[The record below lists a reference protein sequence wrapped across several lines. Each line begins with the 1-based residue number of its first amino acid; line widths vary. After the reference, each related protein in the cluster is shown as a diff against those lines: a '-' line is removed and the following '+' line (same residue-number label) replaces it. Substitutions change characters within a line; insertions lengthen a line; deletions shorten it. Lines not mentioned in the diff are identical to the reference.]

1 MHPLN
6 RLGAAVF
13 ALVFLI
19 GIPYALLWHAT
30 WPETLPS
37 WDVALAHLRGWRLP
51 PGVAAAALI
60 TALWALWGMFALA
73 LAAEVVARLRG
84 VPLRL
89 RPFGPLQ
96 AIAATAVAATA
107 VTPAAAFAD
116 TVVQEDGAQEEQAPE
131 GGAPAAPQSA
141 AEQGPVERSRTV
153 SGFAVGSA
161 ELTDRM
167 REDLAPTV
175 EMIGDHWDENVPVA
189 ITGHTDPSGNADR
202 NQELSEERAQAVADY
217 LEEELG
223 EDAPD
228 TEVEGVGSEQQ
239 VEGPAEAQRRVE
251 ISYTLAPAPA
261 PAAPQEEAGGGQDR
275 DTEDEAAATDGA
287 EVAAE
292 VAQSVVTVENA
303 SAVTEDDGPRVVVV
317 EIPDGAVAGVVG
329 FAGLAGGYLLGKRGS
344 FVPRMALSLPR
355 RLTGRPR
362 RLELTQGPPRPEPA
376 DEIDE
381 RVTVELDHV
390 PGLGLTGKGADAAAR
405 RLIANALDPS
415 EPLAVRVLITDDE
428 AVRLLGETGRD
439 LLRDNPCEPVTLV
452 ATTEDALT
460 VLASELHA
468 MADED
473 RAPLALII
481 SAPDARHEHAL
492 SGLLLHGQ
500 QRGITAVILGSWP
513 LGGNCV
519 VDADGL
525 ISQTSQP
532 LATLFHC
539 SWAGAT
545 PEEVHEAVRT
555 YHSAD
560 HSVSERPQRAS
571 RSRMKA
577 ERRPVLVA
585 EDWEDDD
592 AFVPVGDDAVWER
605 LTRAWDEEAAESGA
619 EEDARWAEDED
630 DLWSRRDEEEEE
642 VSAARG
648 EPAPA
653 PASQDDG
660 ASVDAAFRALREG
673 EYGRPGAPAETAPP
687 RAEAFE
693 EEDDS
698 WWDETPVEQAAAV
711 APAADDSRVRDTAAH
726 ARDREDSDGLRA
738 EADDAADTGDAWG
751 PAERAVPAAHSGRSV
766 RPGAAGAAGDRA
778 DDAADARDS
787 GADTASDAGDA
798 SADPVRAGG
807 ADRPSVDVREAENAG
822 ERAAPAAHSG
832 RSIRPGAAGAA
843 GGAAGREAAADA
855 VAGQGSEG
863 PAVAG
868 AEVPRP
874 GRSVRPDA
882 SAALRSVD
890 AREAG
895 ASAEEA
901 APAVRPGRSVRPDT
915 AADADT
921 GAREPRDTAE
931 QAAPAVR
938 PGRSI
943 RPEVPV
949 RGSGAPSAPERD
961 DTAPAVDTREAG
973 EAAPAEPGRDDRPE
987 AAHPADA
994 PVRDTAEP
1002 VVEPQAPEASADDA
1016 GAVRDA
1022 ADAADAPVRAHEE
1035 HGRADEAVTADA
1047 PNTDVAAAPS
1057 AVDAPAP
1064 EPAPAEAAA
1073 PAGDARVRDDAPEA
1087 EPEDTGHAAADAA
1100 DRPSDEG
1107 GALSVDAFAVLS
1119 GGPPAAAPPAA
1130 GRAAGAPA
1138 VRRGTRPAGAAAP
1151 SGGGTAA
1158 ATAPAPRREP
1168 GPAAP
1173 EEPRKQ
1179 VRHQRAP
1186 GRKAGRVRV
1195 VRVDRPEPSEHGE
1208 AETSA
1213 VPVPARLAEPRGMR
1227 PGRAAATAA
1236 RPRQEKA
1243 RRLVEREP
1251 APGPLD
1257 DAEAAPAYRP
1267 QPAKPHKAGRGRVWK
1282 PRDDA

>member
-251 ISYTLAPAPA
+251 ISYTLAPTPA

-275 DTEDEAAATDGA
+275 DTGDEAAATDGA

-481 SAPDARHEHAL
+481 SAPDAQHEHAL

-571 RSRMKA
+571 RTRMKA

-605 LTRAWDEEAAESGA
+605 LTRAWDEEAEESGA

-653 PASQDDG
+653 SASQDDG

-673 EYGRPGAPAETAPP
+673 EYGRPGAPAATAPP

-738 EADDAADTGDAWG
+738 EADDAVDTEDAWG
-751 PAERAVPAAHSGRSV
+751 PAERAVPAAHSGRS
-766 RPGAAGAAGDRA
+766 
-778 DDAADARDS
+778 
-787 GADTASDAGDA
+787 
-798 SADPVRAGG
+798 
-807 ADRPSVDVREAENAG
+807 
-822 ERAAPAAHSG
+822 
-832 RSIRPGAAGAA
+832 IRPGAADAA
-843 GGAAGREAAADA
+843 GGAADREAAADA
-855 VAGQGSEG
+855 AAGQGSEG

-895 ASAEEA
+895 TSAEEA

-949 RGSGAPSAPERD
+949 RGSSAPSAPERD

-1002 VVEPQAPEASADDA
+1002 AVEPQAPEASADDA

-1035 HGRADEAVTADA
+1035 RGRADEAVTADA

-1073 PAGDARVRDDAPEA
+1073 PAGDARVRDDAPEE
-1087 EPEDTGHAAADAA
+1087 EPEDTGHAAADTA

-1119 GGPPAAAPPAA
+1119 GGPPA
-1130 GRAAGAPA
+1130 
-1138 VRRGTRPAGAAAP
+1138 
-1151 SGGGTAA
+1151 
-1158 ATAPAPRREP
+1158 
-1168 GPAAP
+1168 
-1173 EEPRKQ
+1173 
-1179 VRHQRAP
+1179 
-1186 GRKAGRVRV
+1186 
-1195 VRVDRPEPSEHGE
+1195 
-1208 AETSA
+1208 
-1213 VPVPARLAEPRGMR
+1213 
-1227 PGRAAATAA
+1227 
-1236 RPRQEKA
+1236 
-1243 RRLVEREP
+1243 
-1251 APGPLD
+1251 
-1257 DAEAAPAYRP
+1257 
-1267 QPAKPHKAGRGRVWK
+1267 
-1282 PRDDA
+1282 